1 MRLFDY
7 VQLDDEHYL
16 QVAPKDQGKADIGL
30 FTVKTYLSIK
40 IDTHFQDKQKLTTLT
55 CIIFSPTL

>member
-16 QVAPKDQGKADIGL
+16 QVAPKDQGKADMISL
-30 FTVKTYLSIK
+30 LQRPIEASELTRIFNANKNSI
-40 IDTHFQDKQKLTTLT
+40 H
-55 CIIFSPTL
+55 